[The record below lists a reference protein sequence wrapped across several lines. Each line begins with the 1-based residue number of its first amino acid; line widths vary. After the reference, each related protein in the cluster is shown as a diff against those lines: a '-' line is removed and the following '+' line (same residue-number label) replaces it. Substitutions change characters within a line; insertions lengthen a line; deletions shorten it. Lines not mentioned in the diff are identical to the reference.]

1 MKLQKFFLRRKQF
14 SERGLFSERKY
25 VIMVAERRS
34 APKPRKKG
42 RERLAESAEKS
53 ARTVRNK
60 LRETPGGGDFL
71 GGGCRLGNARNRGGA
86 LENLPAYAFFHMRIF
101 SPFHGTG
108 SALSEAVWRPAPEKN
123 RQGSNRRRRKA
134 QAEAGG
140 RRRERKPS
148 ENTKERK
155 YRQRGSGK

>member
-1 MKLQKFFLRRKQF
+1 
-14 SERGLFSERKY
+14 
-25 VIMVAERRS
+25 MVAERRS

-42 RERLAESAEKS
+42 RERRAEAAEKS

-71 GGGCRLGNARNRGGA
+71 GGGCRFWKFTESGGA
-86 LENLPAYAFFHMRIF
+86 AFEDLPAYAFFHMRIF

>member
-1 MKLQKFFLRRKQF
+1 MK
-14 SERGLFSERKY
+14 GGY
-25 VIMVAERRS
+25 VIMAAERS
-34 APKPRKKG
+34 AAESAGERFG
-42 RERLAESAEKS
+42 RRAESAEKS

-71 GGGCRLGNARNRGGA
+71 GGGCRFWKFTESGRRFGKFAGIRIFPYAHILTLSWDGERVERGGMA
-86 LENLPAYAFFHMRIF
+86 AGAGE
-101 SPFHGTG
+101 
-108 SALSEAVWRPAPEKN
+108 E
-123 RQGSNRRRRKA
+123 

>member
-1 MKLQKFFLRRKQF
+1 
-14 SERGLFSERKY
+14 
-25 VIMVAERRS
+25 MVAERRS

-60 LRETPGGGDFL
+60 LRETPGGGDFWGTTDAVWEMHGS
-71 GGGCRLGNARNRGGA
+71 GGAA